1 MIVVDSAFI
10 KKHRDLY
17 SVKLYLQ
24 TILGIM
30 SNIYRYVFS
39 YSQIP
44 LTFCIDCSTRN
55 AITVS
60 IRLSEKWVSYE
71 LVWS

>member
-1 MIVVDSAFI
+1 MIIIFSKFVIFNLVSSPTENLVIELMIVVDSAFI

-30 SNIYRYVFS
+30 SNIYR
-39 YSQIP
+39 
-44 LTFCIDCSTRN
+44 
-55 AITVS
+55 
-60 IRLSEKWVSYE
+60 
-71 LVWS
+71 

>member
-1 MIVVDSAFI
+1 MIIIFVIFRKFLIYNLVSNPTENLVIELMIVVDSAFI

-30 SNIYRYVFS
+30 SNIYR
-39 YSQIP
+39 
-44 LTFCIDCSTRN
+44 
-55 AITVS
+55 
-60 IRLSEKWVSYE
+60 
-71 LVWS
+71 

>member
-1 MIVVDSAFI
+1 MIFFVIFIFINNHILTLVNPTENLVIELMIVVDSAFI

-30 SNIYRYVFS
+30 SNIYR
-39 YSQIP
+39 
-44 LTFCIDCSTRN
+44 
-55 AITVS
+55 
-60 IRLSEKWVSYE
+60 
-71 LVWS
+71 

>member
-1 MIVVDSAFI
+1 MIIIFSKFIIYNLVSSPTENLVIELMIVVDSAFI

-30 SNIYRYVFS
+30 SNIYR
-39 YSQIP
+39 
-44 LTFCIDCSTRN
+44 
-55 AITVS
+55 
-60 IRLSEKWVSYE
+60 
-71 LVWS
+71 

>member
-1 MIVVDSAFI
+1 MIIIFVIFSKFLIYNLVSNPTENLVIELMIVVDSAFI

-30 SNIYRYVFS
+30 SNIYR
-39 YSQIP
+39 
-44 LTFCIDCSTRN
+44 
-55 AITVS
+55 
-60 IRLSEKWVSYE
+60 
-71 LVWS
+71 

>member
-1 MIVVDSAFI
+1 MIIIFVIFGKFLIYNLVSNPTENLVIELMIVVDSAFI

-30 SNIYRYVFS
+30 SNIYR
-39 YSQIP
+39 
-44 LTFCIDCSTRN
+44 
-55 AITVS
+55 
-60 IRLSEKWVSYE
+60 
-71 LVWS
+71 